1 MEQSEFFPQKQL
13 KKDIDYVDLSTLEDF
28 QSGSGGKKD
37 WSFFD
42 LEKDKYI
49 CYRTGYTNEHHK
61 DLGPI
66 FPGIQNKEKGKWIPC
81 KIYESDINYPIFFII
96 VEGKT
101 KKLLI
106 HKIVAQCFLVN
117 DQPELKKTVDHK
129 NRDKS
134 DWSLDNLVWA
144 SQKNNSKNKG

>member
-1 MEQSEFFPQKQL
+1 MPRIK
-13 KKDIDYVDLSTLEDF
+13 
-28 QSGSGGKKD
+28 
-37 WSFFD
+37 
-42 LEKDKYI
+42 
-49 CYRTGYTNEHHK
+49 
-61 DLGPI
+61 
-66 FPGIQNKEKGKWIPC
+66 NKEKGKWIPC